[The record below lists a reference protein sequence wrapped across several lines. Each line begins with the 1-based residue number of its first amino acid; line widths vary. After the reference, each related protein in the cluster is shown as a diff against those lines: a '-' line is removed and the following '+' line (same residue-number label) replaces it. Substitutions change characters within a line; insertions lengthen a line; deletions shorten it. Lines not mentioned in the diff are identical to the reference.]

1 MNFTIGT
8 TSHAGLPVSPRA
20 GSPKAS
26 RPARCAVLGL
36 AGLALCA
43 LAPSAGAQAAPP
55 PAVAG
60 LTYADL
66 ADLADPAQTVLQV
79 KVTKQSVVEPARAP
93 GLLPGKVRLYVVAK
107 PEGALTG
114 QAPAVKAVKYLVD
127 VPLAANGRAPKLTG
141 KRQII
146 FARNVDGRP
155 DELQLVA
162 PDAQIPADPA
172 ISARLVP
179 LLTELRAPDAPPRV
193 SGIRDI
199 LSVAGNLAGESET
212 QLFLLSPPNESI
224 LVSVLRRPGS
234 GPSWG
239 VAWSELVDQSGRPPA
254 RDTLAWY
261 RLACS
266 LPDRLP
272 ANANL
277 ASDPEDRARAMQ
289 DYGFV
294 KQQLGACTRSRK

>member
-8 TSHAGLPVSPRA
+8 KSHARFCGVSGVKRA
-20 GSPKAS
+20 MA
-26 RPARCAVLGL
+26 AGL
-36 AGLALCA
+36 AGLALGLVA
-43 LAPSAGAQAAPP
+43 MPAGAAEAPAPSA
-55 PAVAG
+55 PA

-66 ADLADPAQTVLQV
+66 ADLADPAQAVMQV
-79 KVTKQSVVEPARAP
+79 KVSKQSVVEPARAP
-93 GLLPGKVRLYVVAK
+93 GLAAGKARLYVVAK
-107 PEGALTG
+107 PEGVLAG
-114 QAPAVKAVKYLVD
+114 QASTAKAVKYLVD

-141 KRQII
+141 KRYIV
-146 FARNVDGRP
+146 FARTVAGRP

-162 PDAQIPADPA
+162 PDAQILADPVNL
-172 ISARLVP
+172 ARLAP
-179 LLTELRAPDAPPRV
+179 LLTELAAPDAPPRI

-212 QLFLLSPPNESI
+212 QLFLLSPPNDSI
-224 LVSVLRRPGS
+224 LVSVVRRPEA
-234 GPSWG
+234 GPTWG

-272 ANANL
+272 ARANL
-277 ASDPEDRARAMQ
+277 ASEPDDRARALQ
-289 DYGFV
+289 DYAFV
-294 KQQLGACTRSRK
+294 KQELGACTRTRQ